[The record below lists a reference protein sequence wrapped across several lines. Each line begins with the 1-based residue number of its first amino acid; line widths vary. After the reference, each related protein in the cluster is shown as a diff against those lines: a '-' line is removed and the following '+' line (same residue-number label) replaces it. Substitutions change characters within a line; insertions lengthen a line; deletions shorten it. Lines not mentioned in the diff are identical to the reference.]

1 MWLMEGLNAVTGV
14 TQRTEPDTQHA
25 TVSQGWAVA
34 VYSATYKELSLF
46 VLCPCYRRGTQCS
59 RKLSNLLSW
68 WVQTRTRARNWL
80 DDEKVLHTLAPGG
93 FAFLFLFLYSFVFY
107 IVDVTSALFFSQIS
121 YNSWTKAGWREARV
135 AGETSIVHCPLLARK
150 WKLGGR
156 GAGGTPHFSTLP
168 PVGKWAKP
176 EQLP

>member
-107 IVDVTSALFFSQIS
+107 IVDVTSALFFLQGLPNQLQLLDQGRMKGGKS
-121 YNSWTKAGWREARV
+121 GRRDL
-135 AGETSIVHCPLLARK
+135 HC
-150 WKLGGR
+150 
-156 GAGGTPHFSTLP
+156 TLP
-168 PVGKWAKP
+168 PVGK
-176 EQLP
+176 EMEVGG